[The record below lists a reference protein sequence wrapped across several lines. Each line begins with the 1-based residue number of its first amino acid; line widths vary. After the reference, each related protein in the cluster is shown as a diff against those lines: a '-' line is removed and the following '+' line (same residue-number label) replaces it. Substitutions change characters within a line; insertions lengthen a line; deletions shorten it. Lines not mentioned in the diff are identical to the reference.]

1 MQYFNL
7 QDRVALITGA
17 SSGLGAHFAKTLAR
31 AGAIVGI
38 AARRLERLD
47 ALAREIEA
55 SGGTAV
61 PIEMDVTER
70 GSIQSGLDHLAK
82 AASTPS
88 ILINNAGIARSGSFL
103 DASDEDTRQLFDTN
117 QQAVWDAAQLM
128 ARALVAADLPGS
140 IINISSI
147 LGLATGSGV
156 ASYATSKGAVAHM
169 TKLMALELAPH
180 NIRVNA
186 IAPGYFRSEMTDD
199 YLKSEHG
206 QKILQRVPMKRHG
219 EHGELDGLL
228 LLLASDRGSFMTG
241 TVTPVDG
248 GHLISSL

>member
-7 QDRVALITGA
+7 QNSVALITGA
-17 SSGLGAHFAKTLAR
+17 SSGLGAHFAKTLAG
-31 AGAIVGI
+31 AGAKVGI
-38 AARRLERLD
+38 AARRLERLE
-47 ALAREIEA
+47 ALARQIEA
-55 SGGTAV
+55 VGGTAV
-61 PIEMDVTER
+61 PLEMDVTDR
-70 GSIQSGLDHLAK
+70 GSIQSGLDHLTK
-82 AASTPS
+82 AAGTPT

-103 DASDEDTRQLFDTN
+103 AATDADTRHLFETN
-117 QQAVWDAAQLM
+117 QQAVWDAAQLVS
-128 ARALVAADLPGS
+128 RALVAAELPGS

-186 IAPGYFRSEMTDD
+186 IAPGYFRSEMTED
-199 YLKSEHG
+199 YLSSAHG